1 MRVTCR
7 PRGLQFALVA
17 LLAAAG
23 CSGDPQQPYPV
34 NGVIV
39 FEDGQP
45 AKELAGYS
53 VSFMP
58 ASGEV
63 LPSSFGTV
71 EEDGTFVLSCKKKGD
86 GAVAGKHHVVL
97 SPPAPEDEE
106 GDRPRRRPALSKV
119 SLDPAT
125 ATQEVTVEPKSNDIT
140 LKVKR
145 AASSTR

>member
-7 PRGLQFALVA
+7 PRGLPFAFA

-23 CSGDPQQPYPV
+23 CSGDPQRPYPV
-34 NGVIV
+34 RGVIV
-39 FEDGQP
+39 FENGEP

-53 VSFMP
+53 VSFLP
-58 ASGEV
+58 TSGEG

-71 EEDGTFVLSCKKKGD
+71 EADGTFVLSCKTEGD
-86 GAVAGKHHVVL
+86 GAVAGKHHVVV
-97 SPPAPEDEE
+97 SPPEPEDQE
-106 GDRPRRRPALSKV
+106 GDKPRRRPARSKV

-125 ATQEVTVEPKSNDIT
+125 TTQEVTVEPKSNDMT

-145 AASSTR
+145 AASSAK